1 MSVYLHQELHPQ
13 LLIMRDFNLIN
24 WFITCAYPYC
34 TILPFTN
41 HVQDTFS
48 NTLCPVVIQKD
59 NGCFIACLKFVS
71 QLLLLYKTE

>member
-1 MSVYLHQELHPQ
+1 
-13 LLIMRDFNLIN
+13 MRDFNQIN

-34 TILPFTN
+34 TLLPFTN

-48 NTLCPVVIQKD
+48 NILCPVVIQKD
-59 NGCFIACLKFVS
+59 NECLKFVS